1 MKVTTIEIGTTIK
14 MILPIDK
21 ELKIF
26 PAR

>member
-14 MILPIDK
+14 IILPIDN
-21 ELKIF
+21 ELKVV